1 MPLRQD
7 ETPPV
12 DQRTFR
18 VKNGVQHHSTPMRPA
33 RPAAGVADPFERAPG
48 YVFDSGIHRDVGPW
62 VPVQHFTPAGRGVAN
77 WDSWPARDSVRQRE
91 VTVNQRAGNSRARW
105 LQNPQAPWTGLHTQV
120 AGVQTQTARYVDK
133 QVPQMSTRRQN
144 HLSSTLYRG
153 QSYSQTTV
161 VQGAGQ

>member
-7 ETPPV
+7 QTPPV

-18 VKNGVQHHSTPMRPA
+18 VKNGVQHHALNMRP
-33 RPAAGVADPFERAPG
+33 RPTAPSVADPFERAPS
-48 YVFDSGIHRDVGPW
+48 YVFDDGIHRDVGPW

-77 WDSWPARDSVRQRE
+77 WDDWPARDSVRQRE
-91 VTVNQRAGNSRARW
+91 VTVNQRVGTSRTRY

-120 AGVQTQTARYVDK
+120 FGVQTQHARYVDG
-133 QVPQMSTRRQN
+133 QVPQMSVRRQN

-153 QSYSQTTV
+153 QSFSQTTT
-161 VQGAGQ
+161 VQGA